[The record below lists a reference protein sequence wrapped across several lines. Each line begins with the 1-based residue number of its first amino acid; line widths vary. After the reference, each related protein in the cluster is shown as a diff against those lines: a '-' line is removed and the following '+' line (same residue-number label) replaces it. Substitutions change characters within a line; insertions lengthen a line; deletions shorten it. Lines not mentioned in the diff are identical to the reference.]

1 MATKTKATKTKAA
14 KAAKVT
20 KATKATQATGAEL
33 LQARYAEGLP
43 PAVLQDYLNTC
54 KWLNEQLMAMHVYGM
69 SGSVLS
75 DMLQLSNS
83 VGALYS
89 AAKEDD
95 LGEEGD
101 EEYDFVQGLVKELA
115 EYGLSVDFDKLRAR
129 VEAEQK
135 K

>member
-1 MATKTKATKTKAA
+1 MIRARPPRVTLSAKEWLTPGSVTRETEGSTRCSAATRRSA
-14 KAAKVT
+14 
-20 KATKATQATGAEL
+20 ATQFA
-33 LQARYAEGLP
+33 ARSSRFGP
-43 PAVLQDYLNTC
+43 CRST
-54 KWLNEQLMAMHVYGM
+54 

-101 EEYDFVQGLVKELA
+101 EEYDFVEGLVKELA
-115 EYGLSVDFDKLRAR
+115 EYGISVDFDKLRAR

-135 K
+135 Q